1 MSESKNFLNSIL
13 YTVQQERTEVESV
26 LNYPMRPTLRRCLE
40 NQLKE
45 YNALE
50 REAVSIA
57 ASRGWDLRDLEPS
70 VKLMN
75 KANTR
80 LKLFHGHTDSKIAG
94 LMIHS
99 STRGL
104 VDCIRQQRQFDAK
117 DQSLST
123 ICQKLQDCENA
134 NIRQMQMFL

>member
-1 MSESKNFLNSIL
+1 MSENKFFLNSIL
-13 YTVQQERTEVESV
+13 YTVQQERSEVESV
-26 LNYPMRPTLRRCLE
+26 LSFPMRPTLRRCLE
-40 NQLKE
+40 AQLKE
-45 YNALE
+45 YNAIE

-70 VKLMN
+70 VKLMG

-80 LKLFHGHTDSKIAG
+80 IKLFHGHTDSKIAG

-99 STRGL
+99 CTRGL
-104 VDCIRQQRQFDAK
+104 VDSIRQQRQSDTQ
-117 DQSLST
+117 DPSLMILS
-123 ICQKLQDCENA
+123 QKLQDCENA